1 MKRLSTPVPSQVT
14 SVSRE
19 IERIAKTISKDYR
32 DTLDDIRT
40 PYGGASEVQ
49 IAKTSFSNPTYS
61 AVANNEGRLRALG
74 EGYLKMEDALASL
87 RSAHG
92 LIARAMDASKHES
105 KGSNYTAK
113 EMEEMEARARD
124 ANPRGMKGGRVAVR
138 SIR

>member
-1 MKRLSTPVPSQVT
+1 
-14 SVSRE
+14 VSRE
-19 IERIAKTISKDYR
+19 IDRLARSIAKDYR
-32 DTLDDIRT
+32 ETLDDIRT
-40 PYGGASEVQ
+40 PHSGASEVV
-49 IAKTSFSNPTYS
+49 IAKTAFSNPTYS
-61 AVANNEGRLRALG
+61 AVANNEHRLRSLG